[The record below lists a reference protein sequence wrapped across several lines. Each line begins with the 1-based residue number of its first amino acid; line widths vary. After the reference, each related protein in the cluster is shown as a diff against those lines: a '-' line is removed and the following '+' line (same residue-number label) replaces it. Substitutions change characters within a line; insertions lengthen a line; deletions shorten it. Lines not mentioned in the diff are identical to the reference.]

1 MTHLLHEWG
10 VPSAL
15 LKLGQQLIR
24 HGLDFVLISTFFT
37 APTLLIGAH
46 ATAGKVWRLQRLK
59 RDTDG
64 WILEC
69 GYQKADLG
77 TQDVGLVSCR
87 RAPSMVWG
95 REAQAAGPPRRGNAH
110 RRDAGFQRMG
120 TARLGSQAVG
130 VWIPDSHFLALWCWR
145 FTLLLWHFFMYK
157 MRTVIY
163 FTWLLQKPNI
173 IMKCWTKW
181 FSKIH
186 HLAEK
191 RRRAGR
197 GDNEGSRVG
206 GHSGKAWALEIFL
219 HSPL

>member
-64 WILEC
+64 WILESR
-69 GYQKADLG
+69 YQKADLG

-95 REAQAAGPPRRGNAH
+95 REAQAAGPPAEAMLTGGMQVSKGWAQLGLGAR
-110 RRDAGFQRMG
+110 
-120 TARLGSQAVG
+120 RLGFESRL
-130 VWIPDSHFLALWCWR
+130 SFLSPVMLA
-145 FTLLLWHFFMYK
+145 
-157 MRTVIY
+157 IY
-163 FTWLLQKPNI
+163 FTSV
-173 IMKCWTKW
+173 T
-181 FSKIH
+181 FFH
-186 HLAEK
+186 
-191 RRRAGR
+191 
-197 GDNEGSRVG
+197 V
-206 GHSGKAWALEIFL
+206 
-219 HSPL
+219 